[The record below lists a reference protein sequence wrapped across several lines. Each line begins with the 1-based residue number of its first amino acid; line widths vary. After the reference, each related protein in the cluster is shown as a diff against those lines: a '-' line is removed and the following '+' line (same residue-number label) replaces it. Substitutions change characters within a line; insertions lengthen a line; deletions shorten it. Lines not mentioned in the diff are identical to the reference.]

1 MSVLDRAFA
10 AVYDP
15 VMHPLEAGY
24 LGERRSA
31 LLAGVTGHVLD
42 LGAGTGANLS
52 HLPTGV
58 ERVTAIEPEPA
69 MARRLRRRVT
79 TTATTATGPMAIEV
93 IEAPGEALPVAS
105 DSVDVVVAT
114 LVLCTVADPELTVAE
129 IHRVLRPDGRLL
141 LLEHVAAP
149 SGSARRRVQGAIGPA
164 WRVVARGCH
173 LARDTRAI
181 LSAGGFDVS
190 EVSDWELAGGG
201 PAAPAITGVARPR
214 TQ

>member
-24 LGERRSA
+24 LGERRTS
-31 LLAGVTGHVLD
+31 LLAGATGHVLD
-42 LGAGTGANLS
+42 LGAGTGANLF

-69 MARRLRRRVT
+69 MARRLRRRV
-79 TTATTATGPMAIEV
+79 ATTAIGPMAVEV

-105 DSVDVVVAT
+105 DSIDVVVAT
-114 LVLCTVADPELTVAE
+114 LVLCTVEDPELTVAE
-129 IHRVLRPDGRLL
+129 IHRVLKPDGRLL

-149 SGSARRRVQGAIGPA
+149 PGTARRRVQRAIGPA

-173 LARDTRAI
+173 LDRGTRAI

-214 TQ
+214 AQ